1 MIERLRIPG
10 LIFALAIAFSPAIAV
25 AQESVNAAE
34 LELPPASLTAD
45 ELPTTGEVGSAD
57 TSQTLEYVSLDSP
70 MISNLRQA
78 ADATPVVESLQA
90 EDDDAPA
97 SPAAGKGS
105 GTGLGFMI
113 AGAAALV
120 GGLLI
125 GGTGGNLIAAGGV
138 ALGVYGIIVYF

>member
-90 EDDDAPA
+90 
-97 SPAAGKGS
+97 
-105 GTGLGFMI
+105 
-113 AGAAALV
+113 
-120 GGLLI
+120 
-125 GGTGGNLIAAGGV
+125 
-138 ALGVYGIIVYF
+138 